1 MSNQTLSVI
10 EIEATEVTSETPIE
24 TPIEPQIE
32 AESKPESLFDN
43 WVLSAV
49 AREMTGLD
57 KSAFQR
63 SMTGLI
69 DNYKIPVD
77 LLRRGEGKNTQYS
90 GYAVELVKAVRSA
103 DKTSIENL
111 LKFTPKPTQQANY
124 SALATINKNNQLA
137 RQSDAK
143 TVENFTQA
151 KRNLNA
157 GMQNWRMLGASL
169 AAKVSKEIK
178 AGFAE
183 QFNSEMQDLGV
194 QAQDVFNL
202 E

>member
-1 MSNQTLSVI
+1 MTNQTLSVI
-10 EIEATEVTSETPIE
+10 EVEATEVTEETGIE
-24 TPIEPQIE
+24 TGIEPQIE
-32 AESKPESLFDN
+32 AESKRESLFDT

-49 AREMTGLD
+49 ARELAGLD
-57 KSAFQR
+57 KSGFQR
-63 SMTGLI
+63 SISGLI
-69 DNYKIPVD
+69 DSYKIPVD

-90 GYAVELVKAVRSA
+90 GYAVKLVKAVRSA
-103 DKTSIENL
+103 DKTSIESL
-111 LKFTPKPTQQANY
+111 LKFSPKPTQQANC
-124 SALATINKNNQLA
+124 SALATVNKNNQLA
-137 RQSDAK
+137 RQNDVK

-151 KRNLNA
+151 KQNLNA

>member
-1 MSNQTLSVI
+1 MTNQSLSVI
-10 EIEATEVTSETPIE
+10 EVEATEITEQATIE
-24 TPIEPQIE
+24 TQIE
-32 AESKPESLFDN
+32 SESKQSDLLDN

-49 AREMTGLD
+49 ARELTRLD

-63 SMTGLI
+63 AITSLI
-69 DNYKIPVD
+69 ENYKVPVD

-90 GYAVELVKAVRSA
+90 GYAVKLVKAVRSA
-103 DKTSIENL
+103 DKTSIESL
-111 LKFTPKPTQQANY
+111 LKFSPKPTQQANC
-124 SALATINKNNQLA
+124 SALATVNKNNQLA

-151 KRNLNA
+151 KQNLNA
-157 GMQNWRMLGASL
+157 GLQNWRMLGASL

-202 E
+202 D

>member
-1 MSNQTLSVI
+1 MTNQTLSVI
-10 EIEATEVTSETPIE
+10 EVQATEVTEEPGIE

-32 AESKPESLFDN
+32 AESKHESLFDS

-49 AREMTGLD
+49 ARELTGLD

-63 SMTGLI
+63 CISGLI

-90 GYAVELVKAVRSA
+90 SYALELVKSARSA

-111 LKFTPKPTQQANY
+111 LKFSPKPTQQANC
-124 SALATINKNNQLA
+124 SALATVNKNNQLA

-143 TVENFTQA
+143 SVENFTQA
-151 KRNLNA
+151 KQNLNA

>member
-1 MSNQTLSVI
+1 MTNQTLSMI
-10 EIEATEVTSETPIE
+10 EVEATEVTEETGIEAPIE
-24 TPIEPQIE
+24 SQIE
-32 AESKPESLFDN
+32 AESKHESLFDS

-49 AREMTGLD
+49 ARELTGLD

-63 SMTGLI
+63 SISGLI
-69 DNYKIPVD
+69 ENYKIPVD

-90 GYAVELVKAVRSA
+90 GYALELVKAVRSA

-111 LKFTPKPTQQANY
+111 LKFSPKRTQQANC
-124 SALATINKNNQLA
+124 SALATVNKNNQMA

-151 KRNLNA
+151 KQNLTD
-157 GMQNWRMLGASL
+157 GMLNWRMLGASL

-194 QAQDVFNL
+194 QAQEVFNL